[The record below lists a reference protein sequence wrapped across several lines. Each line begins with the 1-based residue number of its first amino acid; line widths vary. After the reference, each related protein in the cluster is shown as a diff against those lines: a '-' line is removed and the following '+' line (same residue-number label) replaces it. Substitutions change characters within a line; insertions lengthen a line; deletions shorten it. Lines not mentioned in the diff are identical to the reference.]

1 MQLAQWHS
9 LHAPGS
15 SCLTTNEFKYFPYSF
30 KEQGFHLEYDHIFD
44 FYIYLFWPKW
54 RNVNTCF
61 TSFKNTCKNWND
73 WKDLMG
79 LNRFVRLGQFGQSG
93 QHTGDL
99 FRNGR
104 RSWQVVAFGLES
116 VLVGNPSQRDF
127 LSFRRN
133 VVSRSLVGVAR
144 RRLLVISGRQL
155 LLNLRFLASSSVRS
169 SETGSF

>member
-1 MQLAQWHS
+1 
-9 LHAPGS
+9 
-15 SCLTTNEFKYFPYSF
+15 
-30 KEQGFHLEYDHIFD
+30 
-44 FYIYLFWPKW
+44 
-54 RNVNTCF
+54 
-61 TSFKNTCKNWND
+61 
-73 WKDLMG
+73 MG

-104 RSWQVVAFGLES
+104 RGWQVVAFGLES

-144 RRLLVISGRQL
+144 RRLLVISGSQL

-169 SETGSF
+169 SETGSFSN